1 MPPQGLGMEEDMKKA
16 ARHFSVILK
25 GILITGFSIQI
36 AFGAV
41 WMCFHFGCMQEFGG
55 SEGIL
60 YRGLRALTGGQ
71 YWILYLLQL
80 IVGFYAGYDFFR
92 TVCPEGHFWNSWRS
106 LVLLSFPM
114 AMQCHMALSPCSLVS
129 SCFLLELSGV
139 IDRKSVV

>member
-55 SEGIL
+55 SEEIG
-60 YRGLRALTGGQ
+60 RAH
-71 YWILYLLQL
+71 
-80 IVGFYAGYDFFR
+80 V
-92 TVCPEGHFWNSWRS
+92 
-106 LVLLSFPM
+106 
-114 AMQCHMALSPCSLVS
+114 
-129 SCFLLELSGV
+129 
-139 IDRKSVV
+139 